1 VEDLRKDYGEDLLV
15 RVFEDGV
22 ATPLMFFTQ
31 CKGTDSVGN
40 YISRGK
46 RKLLFPVKMRHIEHW
61 DRFWEPVILSV
72 WDSKTDRTYWECIQS
87 YLSSHYG
94 KVALAKANETK
105 ADTLRIPVENVLD
118 GHGLARIKSITRI
131 RFERFE
137 LERTGAQVL
146 VKLLEEQLNLK
157 IEYNPKAGILITE
170 APGESPTFRVFG
182 SALEMLE
189 ELRPRFGC
197 LLDETLNITLRLF
210 IQWWN
215 SLPPDK
221 RDSVF
226 RSFRLSSERDQRGE
240 DSHDVI
246 NRMLEEIKK
255 P

>member
-15 RVFEDGV
+15 RIFEAGV

-31 CKGTDSVGN
+31 CKGTDSVEN

-46 RKLLFPVKMRHIEHW
+46 RKILFPVKMRHIEHW

-94 KVALAKANETK
+94 KVALAEANETK
-105 ADTLRIPVENVLD
+105 ADTLRIPVENVFD
-118 GHGLARIKSITRI
+118 EHGLTRIKFITRI

-182 SALEMLE
+182 RTAEMLE
-189 ELRPRFGC
+189 DLRRRFGC
-197 LLDETLNITLRLF
+197 LPEETLNITLGLF
-210 IQWWN
+210 HAWVD
-215 SLPPDK
+215 SLQPDK
-221 RDSVF
+221 RALVD
-226 RSFRLSSERDQRGE
+226 RSIRLSLERDQRGE
-240 DSHDVI
+240 DSHDVM
-246 NRMLEEIKK
+246 NQLLEGIDKS
-255 P
+255 

>member
-1 VEDLRKDYGEDLLV
+1 MARRPRSHQIEDLSRDRVRSAFNSLGWTVEDLRKDYGEDLLV
-15 RVFEDGV
+15 RIFEAGV

-31 CKGTDSVGN
+31 CKGTDSVEN

-46 RKLLFPVKMRHIEHW
+46 RNLLFPVKMRHIEHW

-118 GHGLARIKSITRI
+118 GDGLTRIKSITRI

-137 LERTGAQVL
+137 VERTGAQVL

-157 IEYNPKAGILITE
+157 IEYNPRAGILITE
-170 APGESPTFRVFG
+170 APGE
-182 SALEMLE
+182 
-189 ELRPRFGC
+189 
-197 LLDETLNITLRLF
+197 
-210 IQWWN
+210 
-215 SLPPDK
+215 
-221 RDSVF
+221 
-226 RSFRLSSERDQRGE
+226 
-240 DSHDVI
+240 
-246 NRMLEEIKK
+246 
-255 P
+255 